1 MRPLKLV
8 LEGFTCFKER
18 QTLDF
23 ASLDLFAITGPTG
36 AGKTSLLDAM
46 IFALYGRIPRVSR
59 RYAELISLG
68 RDRMSVVLE
77 FRVLDRR
84 FRVGRVGRRGGS
96 ATAIL
101 EEVLEGRTPV
111 LASGVREVDR
121 AVQELLGLPYE
132 AFTQAA
138 VLPQGEFATFLKSP
152 PGERREILRNLLR
165 LQVYERMRQLAQE
178 ERQALEGSRRGLE
191 RLCEEYADAT
201 PKALRAAEEEVERLR
216 RMRDELGSH
225 LRALEQRLE
234 VLVELRRKTAE
245 LESLRERER
254 ALNAQ
259 EKEVRAAAERLRR
272 AERAK
277 EVLPRLAG
285 QERALEH
292 ALLAAKRAE
301 VLRAELEGARRM
313 QEQARRDL
321 ARAEEEARRVPVL
334 RARIRALDELRGIME
349 ACAAARTRLEA
360 YRSRL
365 GGLEAEVASSRSEL
379 EVLEETVRR
388 IRAEV
393 EAAEEGLRI
402 LGYEESVDRLL
413 EEAAERAAE
422 LGQARREL
430 ERVARE
436 AEALETE
443 AEEARE
449 KQMEAERVTAQ
460 AQDAFYRAAEQAEA
474 WDRQVQETRMH
485 HAAHA
490 LRARLRPGDP
500 CPVCAQP
507 VVQVPPQAPLV
518 DLERLEEEARRAR
531 QDLERARRDL
541 ERARAEH
548 AAARAAAEEKARQA
562 QQVRERWKELSE
574 RVRAWAEELEG
585 RVGPHVA
592 GEPGRTIEERIRGAL
607 RRVRDKRQQHA
618 RAKEHLEARRRELL
632 AAQERARHLEER
644 LVRLQGEREEVRS
657 RLAAEEETVR
667 GYERRVREVTDAED
681 PLAERDALEREVER
695 RLASLAQARETAT
708 RTEAEVGQLAIR
720 LEEAEQT
727 ARRAQQ
733 EAAEQKDQAEA
744 AARKAGFRDLAA
756 VREAVLAEAEE
767 ERLRQLVETY
777 ETERRSVRQQLRRL
791 ERELGEETVTEEA
804 VQRAREERESLA
816 AAYREAVERVAAA
829 EQNLGQLRERVER
842 AEQLRAERA
851 RLEAEYALVRQLA
864 DDLRSEHFQEFVL
877 EETFRELVA
886 GASVRL
892 LRFSQRYTLEYGED
906 GAIVVVD
913 HDNAG
918 ERRSADTLSGGETF
932 LASLSL
938 ALELSEQV
946 QRSSGA
952 VALHSLFIDEGFGTL
967 DPETLDHVA
976 CAIETLQTGG
986 RMVGIV
992 THLQEL
998 SARLPTRVVVEKRP
1012 EGSRVRVVTDSE

>member
-1 MRPLKLV
+1 MRPLKLL
-8 LEGFTCFKER
+8 LEGFTCFKEG

-84 FRVGRVGRRGGS
+84 FRVGRVGRRGGP
-96 ATAIL
+96 AQAIL
-101 EEVLEGRTPV
+101 EEILDGGARV

-121 AVQELLGLPYE
+121 AVQDLLGLPYE
-132 AFTQAA
+132 AFTQAV

-178 ERQALEGSRRGLE
+178 ERQALEGSWRGLL

-201 PKALRAAEEEVERLR
+201 PQALRAAEEEVGRLR
-216 RMRDELGSH
+216 RARDDLGLQLRELE
-225 LRALEQRLE
+225 RRLE

-245 LESLRERER
+245 LETLRERER
-254 ALNAQ
+254 ALDAQ
-259 EKEVRAAAERLRR
+259 EKEVRRAAERLRR

-277 EVLPRLAG
+277 EVLPQLAG
-285 QERALEH
+285 AEWALEQ
-292 ALLAAKRAE
+292 ALLATRRAE
-301 VLRAELEGARRM
+301 AVREELEQARRVW
-313 QEQARRDL
+313 EQARRDL
-321 ARAEEEARRVPVL
+321 ARAEEEARRIPAL
-334 RARIRALDELRGIME
+334 RARIRALDELRGIVE
-349 ACAAARTRLEA
+349 ACAAARSRLEA
-360 YRSRL
+360 HRSHL
-365 GGLEAEVASSRSEL
+365 EGLEAEVTRTRSEL
-379 EVLEETVRR
+379 ERLEATVRG

-393 EAAEEGLRI
+393 EAAEESLRI

-413 EEAAERAAE
+413 EEVSERAAE
-422 LGQARREL
+422 LRQARAEL
-430 ERVARE
+430 ERMARE

-443 AEEARE
+443 ARRAHE
-449 KQMEAERVTAQ
+449 KQVEAERATAQ
-460 AQDAFYRAAEQAEA
+460 AQDALRRAAERAEA
-474 WDRQVQETRMH
+474 WDRQVQEVRMH

-490 LRARLRPGDP
+490 LRARLRPGEP

-507 VVQVPPQAPLV
+507 VVRLPPQPPLPE
-518 DLERLEEEARRAR
+518 LERLEDEARRAR
-531 QDLERARRDL
+531 QDLEQARQDL
-541 ERARAEH
+541 ERAAAVH
-548 AAARAAAEEKARQA
+548 AAARAAAEEKARGA
-562 QQVRERWKELSE
+562 QQARERCLELRE
-574 RVRAWAEELEG
+574 QVHAWAEELEE

-592 GEPGRTIEERIRGAL
+592 GEPGKTIEERIREAL
-607 RRVRDKRQQHA
+607 RRVRDKRRQHA

-632 AAQERARHLEER
+632 AAQERARHLEDR
-644 LVRLQGEREEVRS
+644 LIRLQGEREEVRL
-657 RLAAEEETVR
+657 RLAAEEEVVR

-681 PLAERDALEREVER
+681 PLAERDALEREAEGL
-695 RLASLAQARETAT
+695 LAALAQAREAAT
-708 RTEAEVGQLAIR
+708 RAEAEADQLAVR
-720 LEEAEQT
+720 LQEAEQT

-733 EAAEQKDQAEA
+733 EAEEQKAQAEA
-744 AARKAGFRDLAA
+744 AARKAGFRDLEA
-756 VREAVLAEAEE
+756 VREAALAEAEG

-777 ETERRSVRQQLRRL
+777 EAERRSVRQQLRRL
-791 ERELGEETVTEEA
+791 ERELGEEAVTEEA
-804 VQRAREERESLA
+804 LQRARKERESLE

-829 EQNLGQLRERVER
+829 EQNLVQLRERVER
-842 AEQLRAERA
+842 AERLRKERA
-851 RLEAEYALVRQLA
+851 QLEAEYTLIRQLA

-892 LRFSQRYTLEYGED
+892 LRFSHRYTLEYGED
-906 GAIVVVD
+906 GSFAVVD

-976 CAIETLQTGG
+976 CAIEALQTGG

-1012 EGSRVRVVTDSE
+1012 EGSRVRVVTD